1 MFQLGIQAMIPHEC
15 DSPRLQVHPTNLS
28 MGSLAYNWRMKEILD
43 NGHARAI
50 VVLVALI
57 TGTLIMMMN
66 LSACGQQPSAK
77 PSDDSR
83 AASASSPDN
92 AFSHVSDP
100 ASDTDE
106 AKTIICIGDS
116 ITYGYGVKNPDQ
128 NAWPTLLEKKLGDSW
143 EVVNLGVIGSTL
155 LDEGAFPYRSTGNV
169 ERAKELDPSI
179 VFIMLGSNDSAD
191 PQWSIESYRAQLSAL
206 VDELERASSND
217 VQIVLMAPPCTF
229 YHLNDAA
236 RDESINQVLGEVI
249 RPAVKDVAEEKGVL
263 YIDLYEFTED
273 HPEWFPDKLHPNEE
287 GNAAFADYLYGQVFR

>member
-1 MFQLGIQAMIPHEC
+1 
-15 DSPRLQVHPTNLS
+15 
-28 MGSLAYNWRMKEILD
+28 MGYLAYNWRMKEILD

-50 VVLVALI
+50 VALVALI
-57 TGTLIMMMN
+57 AGVLIMMN
-66 LSACGQQPSAK
+66 LSACEQRPSVK

-100 ASDTDE
+100 ASGTDF
-106 AKTIICIGDS
+106 AKTIACIGDS
-116 ITYGYGVKNPDQ
+116 ITYGYGVDNPAKE
-128 NAWPTLLEKKLGDSW
+128 AWPALLDNKLGDGW
-143 EVVNLGVIGSTL
+143 KVVNFGVSGTTL

-179 VFIMLGSNDSAD
+179 AFIMLGSNDSVD
-191 PQWSIESYRAQLSAL
+191 PRWSIESYRAQLGAL
-206 VDELERASSND
+206 VDELESASTHD

-229 YHLNDAA
+229 YHLNSAA

-249 RPAVKDVAEEKGVL
+249 RPAVKDVAEEKGAL
-263 YIDLYEFTED
+263 YIDLYEFSED

-287 GNAAFADYLYGQVFR
+287 GNAAFADYLYDQVFR

>member
-1 MFQLGIQAMIPHEC
+1 
-15 DSPRLQVHPTNLS
+15 
-28 MGSLAYNWRMKEILD
+28 MGHMAYNWRMKEILD

-57 TGTLIMMMN
+57 AGALIMVMN

-100 ASDTDE
+100 ASDTHE
-106 AKTIICIGDS
+106 TKMIACIGDS
-116 ITYGYGVKNPDQ
+116 ITYGYGVSNPAEE
-128 NAWPTLLEKKLGDSW
+128 AWPALLDKKLGDGW
-143 EVVNLGVIGSTL
+143 QIVNFGVSGTTL

-179 VFIMLGSNDSAD
+179 AFIMLGSNDSVD
-191 PQWSIESYRAQLSAL
+191 PRWNIESYRAQLSAL
-206 VDELERASSND
+206 VDELESASTHD

-229 YHLNDAA
+229 YHLNSAA
-236 RDESINQVLGEVI
+236 RDESINQVLGEDIRLAVI
-249 RPAVKDVAEEKGVL
+249 DVAEEKGAL
-263 YIDLYEFTED
+263 YIDLYEFSED

-287 GNAAFADYLYGQVFR
+287 GNAAFADYLYDQVFR

>member
-1 MFQLGIQAMIPHEC
+1 
-15 DSPRLQVHPTNLS
+15 
-28 MGSLAYNWRMKEILD
+28 MGHMAYNWRMKEILD

-57 TGTLIMMMN
+57 AGALIMVMN

>member
-1 MFQLGIQAMIPHEC
+1 
-15 DSPRLQVHPTNLS
+15 
-28 MGSLAYNWRMKEILD
+28 MGYLAYNWRMKEILD

-50 VVLVALI
+50 AVLVALI
-57 TGTLIMMMN
+57 TGALIMMMN
-66 LSACGQQPSAK
+66 LSACGQQPNSK
-77 PSDDSR
+77 TSDDAR

-100 ASDTDE
+100 ASGTDS
-106 AKTIICIGDS
+106 AKTIACIGDS
-116 ITYGYGVKNPDQ
+116 ITYGYGVDNPAKE
-128 NAWPTLLEKKLGDSW
+128 AWPALLDNKLGDGW
-143 EVVNLGVIGSTL
+143 KVVNFGVSGTTL

-179 VFIMLGSNDSAD
+179 AFIMLGSNDSVD
-191 PQWSIESYRAQLSAL
+191 PLWSIESYRAQLSAL
-206 VDELERASSND
+206 VDELESASSHD

-229 YHLNDAA
+229 YRLNNAA

-263 YIDLYEFTED
+263 YIDLYEFTEN

-287 GNAAFADYLYGQVFR
+287 GNAAFADYLYDQVFR

>member
-1 MFQLGIQAMIPHEC
+1 MIPHEC
-15 DSPRLQVHPTNLS
+15 GSPRLQVHPTNLS
-28 MGSLAYNWRMKEILD
+28 MGHMAYNWRMKEILD
-43 NGHARAI
+43 SGRARAI
-50 VVLVALI
+50 VALVALVALMA
-57 TGTLIMMMN
+57 GALIMMMN
-66 LSACGQQPSAK
+66 LSACGQRPNSNA
-77 PSDDSR
+77 SDDIR
-83 AASASSPDN
+83 TASASSPDN

-106 AKTIICIGDS
+106 AKTIVCIGDS

>member
-1 MFQLGIQAMIPHEC
+1 
-15 DSPRLQVHPTNLS
+15 
-28 MGSLAYNWRMKEILD
+28 MGHIAYNWRMKETLD
-43 NGHARAI
+43 SGRARAI
-50 VVLVALI
+50 VALVALI
-57 TGTLIMMMN
+57 AGALIMMMN
-66 LSACGQQPSAK
+66 LSACGQRPNSKA
-77 PSDDSR
+77 SDDSR

-106 AKTIICIGDS
+106 AKTIVCIGDS
-116 ITYGYGVKNPDQ
+116 ITYGYGVGNPAEE
-128 NAWPTLLEKKLGDSW
+128 AWPALLNNKLGDGW
-143 EVVNLGVIGSTL
+143 KVVNFGVSGTTL

-179 VFIMLGSNDSAD
+179 AFIMLGSNDSVD
-191 PQWSIESYRAQLSAL
+191 PLWSIESYRAQLSAL
-206 VDELERASSND
+206 VDELESASSHD

-229 YHLNDAA
+229 YRLNNAA

-263 YIDLYEFTED
+263 YIDLYEFTEN

-287 GNAAFADYLYGQVFR
+287 GNAAFADYLYDQVFR